1 MDKNK
6 KINIPEN
13 VLNPELYK
21 KAKETADKKY
31 KKHGA
36 YKSMF
41 LVSEYKRLGG
51 KYSGKKLAKKEK
63 GVTRWIEEEW
73 IQVIPFLK
81 NGKKIMCGSGAD
93 KKGCRPSKR
102 ISDKTP
108 ITIQELLKIH
118 SKELLIKLAEEK
130 KKDMNKRIN
139 WKLGKIY
146 K

>member
-6 KINIPEN
+6 KLNIPEN
-13 VLNPELYK
+13 VLNPDLYI

-41 LVSEYKRLGG
+41 IVSEYKRLGG
-51 KYSGKKLAKKEK
+51 KYSGKKPSKKEK
-63 GVTRWIEEEW
+63 GVSRWITEEW
-73 IQVIPFLK
+73 IQVIPYLES
-81 NGKKIMCGSGAD
+81 GKKISCGSGAD

-118 SKELLIKLAEEK
+118 SKELLLKLAREK
-130 KKDMNKRIN
+130 KRDMKKRIN
-139 WKLGKIY
+139 WKAGKIY

>member
-1 MDKNK
+1 MEKNK
-6 KINIPEN
+6 KSKVPDN
-13 VLNPELYK
+13 VLNPEIYRR
-21 KAKETADKKY
+21 AKQIADTKY

-41 LVSEYKRLGG
+41 IVSEYKRLGG
-51 KYSGKKLAKKEK
+51 KYSGKKPSKKEK
-63 GVTRWIEEEW
+63 GVSRWIEEEW
-73 IQVIPFLK
+73 IQVIPFLES
-81 NGKKIMCGSGAD
+81 GKKIICGSGAD

-118 SKELLIKLAEEK
+118 SKDLLLKLAKEK
-130 KKDMNKRIN
+130 KRDMKKRIN

-146 K
+146 N